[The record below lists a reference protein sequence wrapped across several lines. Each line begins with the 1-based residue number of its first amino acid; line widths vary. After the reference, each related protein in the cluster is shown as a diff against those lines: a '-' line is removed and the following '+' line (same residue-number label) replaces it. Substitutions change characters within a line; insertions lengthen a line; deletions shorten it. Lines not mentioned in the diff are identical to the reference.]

1 MTTVNESDIA
11 ITVTVDAVFPDTRAD
26 ESAMR
31 AALTPLSRD
40 DALFTCARI
49 NAVVSGFSPGR
60 TVHQRQT
67 QAVKMLCSTDQLGAL
82 SLYAQRH
89 GGPDRVM
96 VFFRGQLLELARWI
110 ALTCENRPDDG
121 DTFRDPAVR
130 SSFLKAALIASD
142 LWQQRLF
149 GVQGIQPNTDA
160 EAQLLE
166 LLSAFRK
173 SVEQGNQSGH
183 AGFLMGR
190 GWILFSEFLPVRL
203 SRFEALFEQAAGLT
217 LRQYFVCALALLERT
232 FSDRPEEAR
241 IFSTHYV
248 QGVGPVQETFA
259 RFMRLQSQTPEEW
272 AQTLRDQP
280 NDAGFRSLRE
290 RPIFTFA
297 RDRAI
302 IFDPAFYLDNLTT
315 APLFQVMSQ
324 GVSSNQVFGAFGLA
338 FEDYAIGLLRR
349 RFPSGAGL
357 LYERLRCNVHG
368 ATAAGQA
375 FEVDA
380 ALNDITALA
389 VFEMKAAWIREETI
403 SASDPQAFL
412 DEIRR
417 KYGYIAEADER
428 AKGVAQLARSIGA
441 LIRREWLGPA
451 GEYTDVRLV
460 FPVLVVFDERMSAP
474 GTGHFLA
481 NEFRDLLGA
490 VPPGLFVQPLIVMTV
505 NDLEH
510 LVYGVEALSLQQF
523 LRAYARADPERNS
536 SIHNFI
542 AGSPYLNQ
550 VRSSVALE
558 EATAGL
564 LQAARAELLP
574 SEPAVSN
581 AAASGGTTD
590 P

>member
-1 MTTVNESDIA
+1 
-11 ITVTVDAVFPDTRAD
+11 
-26 ESAMR
+26 
-31 AALTPLSRD
+31 
-40 DALFTCARI
+40 
-49 NAVVSGFSPGR
+49 
-60 TVHQRQT
+60 
-67 QAVKMLCSTDQLGAL
+67 
-82 SLYAQRH
+82 
-89 GGPDRVM
+89 M

-130 SSFLKAALIASD
+130 LAFLKATLIAGD

-149 GVQGIQPNTDA
+149 GVEGIQPNTDA

-173 SVEQGNQSGH
+173 SVEEGNQSGH

-190 GWILFSEFLPVRL
+190 GWILFSQFLPARL
-203 SRFEALFEQAAGLT
+203 PRFEEIFAQATGLT

-232 FSDRPEEAR
+232 FPDRSEETR

-248 QGVGPVQETFA
+248 QGDSPIRETFA
-259 RFMRLQSQTPEEW
+259 RFMQLQSQTPEEW
-272 AQTLRDQP
+272 ARTLRDRP
-280 NDAGFRSLRE
+280 NDVSFRALRE

-324 GVSSNQVFGAFGLA
+324 GVSSNQIFGAFGLA
-338 FEDYAIGLLRR
+338 FEDYVIGLLRR
-349 RFPSGAGL
+349 RFPISSGL
-357 LYERLRCNVHG
+357 LYERLRCNVQG
-368 ATAAGQA
+368 ETVSGQE
-375 FEVDA
+375 FEIDA
-380 ALNDITALA
+380 ALNDITTLV
-389 VFEMKAAWIREETI
+389 VFEVKAAWIREEAI
-403 SASDPQAFL
+403 SASNPQGFL

-417 KYGYIAEADER
+417 KYGYIAETDER
-428 AKGVAQLARSIGA
+428 PKGVAQLARSIGA
-441 LIRREWLGPA
+441 IIRREWLGPRR
-451 GEYTDVRLV
+451 EYADASVV

-481 NEFRDLLGA
+481 NEFRTLLGTT
-490 VPPGLFVQPLIVMTV
+490 PPGIFVHPLIVTTV

-510 LVYGVEALSLQQF
+510 LVYGVEALSLQEF
-523 LRAYARADPERNS
+523 LRAYGRADPDRNS

-550 VRSSVALE
+550 VRSSSALE
-558 EATAGL
+558 EATEGL
-564 LQAARAELLP
+564 LTAARAELLGP
-574 SEPAVSN
+574 QQPEPHCA
-581 AAASGGTTD
+581 T
-590 P
+590 PRP